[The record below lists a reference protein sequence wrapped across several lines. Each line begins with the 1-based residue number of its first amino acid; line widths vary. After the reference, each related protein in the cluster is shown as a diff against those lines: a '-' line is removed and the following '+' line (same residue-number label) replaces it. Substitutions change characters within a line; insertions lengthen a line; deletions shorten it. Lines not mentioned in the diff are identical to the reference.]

1 VKYTFDLGPAGVW
14 DVVHQSLAVATMDGA
29 EHSGGE
35 RSCRRLNEMHASKG
49 DHLVVDSRKVGSQ
62 PREGEIIEIHGQD
75 GAPPYVVRWTDGHEG
90 VTYPGPDAHVLPAK

>member
-1 VKYTFDLGPAGVW
+1 
-14 DVVHQSLAVATMDGA
+14 
-29 EHSGGE
+29 
-35 RSCRRLNEMHASKG
+35 MHASKG